1 MKIKNNASAE
11 PGLSSQH
18 QRMGLMS
25 IFPGCGRL
33 FELDVWT
40 GGLASGR
47 QL

>member
-33 FELDVWT
+33 FELDAWT